1 MRDLRMNYKK
11 EDETS
16 GRHNKSMFCNV
27 GESWKTVNNIDCT
40 KKQKK
45 QLEEI

>member
-1 MRDLRMNYKK
+1 MVKNTLTIRKRMRDRRMSYKK

-27 GESWKTVNNIDCT
+27 GES
-40 KKQKK
+40 
-45 QLEEI
+45 